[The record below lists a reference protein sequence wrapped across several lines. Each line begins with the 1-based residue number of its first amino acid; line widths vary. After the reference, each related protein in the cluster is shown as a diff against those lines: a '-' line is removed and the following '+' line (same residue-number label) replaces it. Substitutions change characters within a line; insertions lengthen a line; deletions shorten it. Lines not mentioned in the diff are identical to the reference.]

1 MEQVLLKMRHLASF
15 LEPQGEHV
23 QLVEILRLCVPMRAY
38 VSALQR
44 TVLIAL
50 SPLTNPF
57 TDFPVQSLIG
67 QYKEKS
73 EFKFP

>member
-23 QLVEILRLCVPMRAY
+23 QLVETLRLCVPMRAY